1 MPPAVVSRKPF
12 DSVFLQPW
20 IQAALIQHDP
30 RLGNWIVPSVPI
42 QDLSEP
48 ELSPRIL
55 SNIRHFAKVMKF
67 FNVDHYTV
75 YASIRDSE
83 VQMLS

>member
-1 MPPAVVSRKPF
+1 MPQAVLSGKPF

-20 IQAALIQHDP
+20 IQTALTEHDP
-30 RLGNWIVPSVPI
+30 RLGNSIIPPVSI
-42 QDLSEP
+42 KDLRQP
-48 ELSPRIL
+48 ELSHNVL
-55 SNIRHFAKVMKF
+55 SNVRHFVKITKF